1 MIMQEYMEN
10 LIKNFIDTSKNS
22 SNFKT
27 NWSEPIIG
35 FADAKNPL
43 FLQLK
48 RIVNENHKLPTELLI
63 QAKTVISYFIPFNQK
78 VVSSNSDGKNA
89 SKEWAIAYIE
99 TNKLITDL
107 NTFLAEILKKEN
119 FDSIQIPPT
128 HNFDKDSLISYWSH
142 KHIAYVAGLGNF
154 GLHKMLITEKGC
166 CGRLGSIITSASI
179 EPTITKQKE
188 YCLYFH
194 NKSCKKCI
202 DNCFYNILTFDSF
215 DRHKCYDVCLENG
228 RIYSHLGLSDMCGK
242 CACGVPCS
250 LKNPVE

>member
-10 LIKNFIDTSKNS
+10 LIKNFIDISKNS

-35 FADAKNPL
+35 FADGKNPL

-48 RIVNENHKLPTELLI
+48 RIVNENHKLPTELLN
-63 QAKTVISYFIPFNQK
+63 QAKTVISYFIPFDQK

-107 NTFLAEILKKEN
+107 NTFLAEKLKKEN
-119 FDSIQIPPT
+119 FASIQIPPT

-142 KHIAYVAGLGNF
+142 KHIAYIAGLGNF
-154 GLHKMLITEKGC
+154 GLHKMIITEKGC

-202 DNCFYNILTFDSF
+202 DNCFYNILTLDSF
-215 DRHKCYDVCLENG
+215 NRHKCYDVCLENG